1 MNSKRMP
8 IHDVLKRKLIL
19 KRQKAFCKK
28 LIHKQLDAGGRVLF
42 EHPSPSCYWDDP
54 DFGRWCEEL
63 HSCVTH
69 MCRFDLHVPVPG
81 DKPKRLIRKST
92 RLLCSHADICS
103 LRRKCPGASHPD
115 HQEHRQVSGSEPT
128 IGQVSTHAG
137 RYTPEFV
144 RAVLDTVPHL
154 CNPSKALECFF
165 DDCQL
170 PHQQVLEALAIQEQ
184 VDPQK
189 IKESLMKLHSNLG
202 HPSNADLVRVLK
214 HGQASD
220 DAIKM
225 ARDLSCDFCTARKA
239 PTVANPGKA

>member
-1 MNSKRMP
+1 MLTSAASAGNAQEPAILITKNIDRSQ
-8 IHDVLKRKLIL
+8 VL
-19 KRQKAFCKK
+19 
-28 LIHKQLDAGGRVLF
+28 
-42 EHPSPSCYWDDP
+42 
-54 DFGRWCEEL
+54 
-63 HSCVTH
+63 
-69 MCRFDLHVPVPG
+69 
-81 DKPKRLIRKST
+81 
-92 RLLCSHADICS
+92 
-103 LRRKCPGASHPD
+103 
-115 HQEHRQVSGSEPT
+115 EPT

-144 RAVLDTVPHL
+144 RAVLDTVPRL

-225 ARDLSCDFCTARKA
+225 ARDLSCDLCTARKA
-239 PTVANPGKA
+239 PTVANPGKASTAPDFNQRVGLDVKFFARLEAKPACDSPEHCRSCHFVPTGGAIL